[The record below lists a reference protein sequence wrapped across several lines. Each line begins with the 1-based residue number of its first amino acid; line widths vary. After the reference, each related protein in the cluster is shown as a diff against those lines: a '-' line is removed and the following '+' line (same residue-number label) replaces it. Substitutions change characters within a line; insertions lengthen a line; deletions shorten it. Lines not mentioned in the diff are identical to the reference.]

1 MSRKSRPTL
10 EEQRAKERAELFRQ
24 HIEQH
29 ERMIEAERAERRAQW
44 GRIEIERTM
53 KPARSNKGSFKRAL
67 EHELDAMREDWRRE
81 KDWMW
86 DDEFTYPL
94 IDQCPNCG
102 FDEHCVCAPEERCVQ
117 CGADVDLCECTEE
130 IDKRGRIE
138 QFQSMLKTV
147 YKDMMKDL
155 LKERF

>member
-1 MSRKSRPTL
+1 MSRKVRSNL
-10 EEQRAKERAELFRQ
+10 EEQRAKERAIDELFRQ

-29 ERMIEAERAERRAQW
+29 ERMIEAERRAQW

-53 KPARSNKGSFKRAL
+53 KSARSNKGSFKRAL
-67 EHELDAMREDWRRE
+67 EHELDNFKNDWDA
-81 KDWMW
+81 DWQW
-86 DDEFTYPL
+86 GDDFTDPFS
-94 IDQCPNCG
+94 DQCPQCG
-102 FDEHCVCAPEERCVQ
+102 LDEHCVCSPEERCVQ

-138 QFQSMLKTV
+138 SFQSMLKTV
-147 YKDMMKDL
+147 YKDMVKDL